1 MKEGK
6 EEAVLAAGT
15 GRVRGE
21 QGGSVVVA
29 AVGSYQ
35 GNLFAEVEEQ
45 ELFLKSQSAGT
56 AERMDA
62 GQEGW

>member
-1 MKEGK
+1 MKQGREE

-21 QGGSVVVA
+21 QGGSEAVA

-45 ELFLKSQSAGT
+45 ELFLKSLPAGA

-62 GQEGW
+62 G